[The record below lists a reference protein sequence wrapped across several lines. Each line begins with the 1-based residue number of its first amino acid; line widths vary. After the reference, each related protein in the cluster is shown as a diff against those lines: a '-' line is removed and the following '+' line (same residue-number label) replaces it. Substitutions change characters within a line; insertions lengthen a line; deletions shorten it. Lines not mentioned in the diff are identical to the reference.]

1 MNQGKASR
9 NESPLRRRR
18 PSFNTVTSTHRS
30 PLATPAVT
38 EDHHLEDDAG
48 AALTTHASCG
58 DM

>member
-18 PSFNTVTSTHRS
+18 PFFNKVTSADRS

-48 AALTTHASCG
+48 AAPSTHASGG